1 MSPRRI
7 LPLVVLLGWAGAPL
21 AAQEEQE
28 YASPEMVEMMAAFEK
43 ASMVTDHHKALEKM
57 AGAWE
62 LTVKMWMDPA
72 GEPMISY
79 ATSEAEMIFGG
90 RFLAEKVTGE
100 FMGQEFNGYG
110 LTGFNNISGEYE
122 ATWVDN
128 MSTGIYRYT
137 GAFNEAGD
145 EFSMKGKT
153 LDPVTGEAIPNWS
166 VLKFVGDEMFVEGW
180 EERDGEKR
188 KTMEFH
194 YKPKM

>member
-1 MSPRRI
+1 MAEELIEEGRSAEA
-7 LPLVVLLGWAGAPL
+7 LTLLDVI
-21 AAQEEQE
+21 EQRTPNIPDVMLSR
-28 YASPEMVEMMAAFEK
+28 ARCI
-43 ASMVTDHHKALEKM
+43 HAL
-57 AGAWE
+57 
-62 LTVKMWMDPA
+62 
-72 GEPMISY
+72 
-79 ATSEAEMIFGG
+79 G
-90 RFLAEKVTGE
+90 RK
-100 FMGQEFNGYG
+100 
-110 LTGFNNISGEYE
+110 YE
-122 ATWVDN
+122 ARLLCNKLHAMHGDDRGMKQRRRWRAQMVDRGDGPLDGAE
-128 MSTGIYRYT
+128 SAETPLRAPGTGGSD